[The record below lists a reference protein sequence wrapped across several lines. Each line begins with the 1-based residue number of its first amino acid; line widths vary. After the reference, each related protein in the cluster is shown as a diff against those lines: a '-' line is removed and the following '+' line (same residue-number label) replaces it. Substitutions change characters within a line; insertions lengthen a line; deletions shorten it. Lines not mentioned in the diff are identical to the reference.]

1 MTVSEPIVTLLGVL
15 MTVSF
20 MLGLI
25 VMTVWKIAKHGEFKP
40 FFGGIFVY
48 LCFSMC
54 IKGLCDL
61 LLLRFIGE
69 NAWIYALYNVV
80 FVVGTKRAPTGGT
93 ASRSGW
99 DSARRNR
106 S

>member
-48 LCFSMC
+48 LCFS
-54 IKGLCDL
+54 L
-61 LLLRFIGE
+61 
-69 NAWIYALYNVV
+69 
-80 FVVGTKRAPTGGT
+80 
-93 ASRSGW
+93 
-99 DSARRNR
+99 
-106 S
+106 